1 MYVCVSLCVCVCVHA
16 CVRACL
22 LVCMH
27 TCISATRAPKVQNHH
42 TSQYQTIVNI
52 FVGTLG
58 SVHFLDYEF
67 FLHGRISA
75 TRASINRDSTAT
87 HCNTLQH
94 TAHWVT
100 RIARVLRDP
109 NTRMTT
115 TLQHTA
121 THCNAMQRTA
131 THCTLG
137 HTNGSCP
144 LMTTTLQHTATH
156 CNARQHTAHW
166 ATRMARAL

>member
-1 MYVCVSLCVCVCVHA
+1 MSASVALAPPVYVFVCMRVCVCVCLCVCVWEREMYVCLSLSLSLCVHA

-27 TCISATRAPKVQNHH
+27 TRISATRAPKVQNHH

-75 TRASINRDSTAT
+75 TRASINRDNTAT
-87 HCNTLQH
+87 HCNK
-94 TAHWVT
+94 
-100 RIARVLRDP
+100 
-109 NTRMTT
+109 
-115 TLQHTA
+115 LQHTA
-121 THCNAMQRTA
+121 THCN
-131 THCTLG
+131 TL
-137 HTNGSCP
+137 HIGSREWLVP
-144 LMTTTLQHTATH
+144 FETPTQG
-156 CNARQHTAHW
+156 
-166 ATRMARAL
+166 